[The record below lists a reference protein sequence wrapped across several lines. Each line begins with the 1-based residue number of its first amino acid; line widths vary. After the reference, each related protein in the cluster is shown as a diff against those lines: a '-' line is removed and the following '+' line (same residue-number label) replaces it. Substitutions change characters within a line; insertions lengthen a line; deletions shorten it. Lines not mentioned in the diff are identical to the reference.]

1 MPTDP
6 LQTPAFLRIDGASY
20 GYASSGLMLEQ
31 ISWAIPKGEFHCLV
45 GRSGCGKTTLLK
57 MAAGLLRPFAGQVVI
72 GAETVAGPS
81 AQAGFVFQAPTLLEW
96 ESVLGNILLPLSL
109 RRRVRAEDREKA
121 EALLDLVSLS
131 GYGAR
136 HPRALSGGEQ
146 SRVAIARALVDDP
159 KVLLLDEPF
168 AALDAITREEIQ
180 DDLLRLCALT
190 GTTVLFVTHDI
201 AEAIYLAD
209 QVAVMDAGALRH
221 TVQVDLPRPRTRAMR
236 YGQRFNALCAE
247 LRHAMDTA
255 RGIADATGRAGE
267 DAA

>member
-1 MPTDP
+1 
-6 LQTPAFLRIDGASY
+6 
-20 GYASSGLMLEQ
+20 MLEQ

-146 SRVAIARALVDDP
+146 SRVAIATDYVALNKALGGGWDDAP
-159 KVLLLDEPF
+159 AATAQAQPAFVRDLGRRGGLVHAVL
-168 AALDAITREEIQ
+168 AQ
-180 DDLLRLCALT
+180 
-190 GTTVLFVTHDI
+190 H
-201 AEAIYLAD
+201 EAVAGH
-209 QVAVMDAGALRH
+209 VAVEGAA
-221 TVQVDLPRPRTRAMR
+221 VAPVGVDHPHF
-236 YGQRFNALCAE
+236 GVW
-247 LRHAMDTA
+247 
-255 RGIADATGRAGE
+255 
-267 DAA
+267 